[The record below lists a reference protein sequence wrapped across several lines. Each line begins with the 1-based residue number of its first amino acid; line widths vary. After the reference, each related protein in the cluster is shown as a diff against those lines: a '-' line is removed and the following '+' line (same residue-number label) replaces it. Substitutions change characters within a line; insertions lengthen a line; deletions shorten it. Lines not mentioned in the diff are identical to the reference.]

1 MAMQQWIEEGVFLSE
16 LDLPNDRA
24 SSTVLEP
31 FNHEPHTHSP
41 HCGTMKNR
49 REKALMSAQ
58 KKEERN

>member
-31 FNHEPHTHSP
+31 FNHEPHTQP
-41 HCGTMKNR
+41 T
-49 REKALMSAQ
+49 LWYY
-58 KKEERN
+58 EEP